1 MLPALDAHAHVKLSV
16 PPPDLEG
23 LDALVFAVTR
33 EPSEWAEA
41 LGRSDQMT
49 IWGIGAHPRFSDSLR
64 TFSRS
69 SFAAAVD
76 QCLLVGEV
84 GLDAKADAPLSEGVF
99 REVLAVVAEL
109 PRPTSIHSQGASRKV
124 LSALSATPIACPILH
139 WWTGGTAETDE
150 AVAMGAWFSLNG
162 AAVRRPEII
171 ERVPPE
177 RILTET
183 DFPHSRGLDKRA
195 IAPASVATIEAALMR
210 EWGLDEYELRR
221 RLWRNVAALFQSCAL
236 LDHLPETVQ
245 DVLLTV
251 GWD

>member
-16 PPPDLEG
+16 PPSDLES

-33 EPSEWAEA
+33 DPGEWDEA

-49 IWGIGAHPRFSDSLR
+49 IWGIGAHPRFPDSLR
-64 TFSRS
+64 SFSRS

-76 QCLLVGEV
+76 QSLLVGEV
-84 GLDAKADAPLSEGVF
+84 GLDAKADDRLSERAF
-99 REVLAVVAEL
+99 KEVLAVVAEL

-124 LSALSATPIACPILH
+124 LSALSATPILCPILH
-139 WWTGGTAETDE
+139 WWTGSLVETEE

-171 ERVPPE
+171 EGVPPE

-183 DFPHSRGLDKRA
+183 DFPHSRRLDKRA

-210 EWGLDEYELRR
+210 EWGLDEFELRR
-221 RLWRNVAALFQSCAL
+221 RLWRNVATLFQSCAL
-236 LDHLPETVQ
+236 LDHLPEQIQ
-245 DVLLTV
+245 DILLTV
-251 GWD
+251 GWE

>member
-41 LGRSDQMT
+41 LRRSDQMT
-49 IWGIGAHPRFSDSLR
+49 IWGIGAHPRLPDSLR
-64 TFSRS
+64 SFSQS

-76 QCLLVGEV
+76 QSLLVGEV
-84 GLDAKADAPLSEGVF
+84 GLDAKADGPLSERVF

-124 LSALSATPIACPILH
+124 LSALSATPIVSPILH
-139 WWTGGTAETDE
+139 WWTGGVAETEE

-162 AAVRRPEII
+162 AAVRRPEMIGGI
-171 ERVPPE
+171 PPE

-183 DFPHSRGLDKRA
+183 DFPHSRGVDRRA
-195 IAPASVATIEAALMR
+195 VAPASVATIEAVLMS
-210 EWGLDEYELRR
+210 EWGLDEFELRR

-236 LDHLPETVQ
+236 LEHLPESIQ

-251 GWD
+251 GWE